1 MKKEAKEKK
10 PMVVEVSTINWLA
23 PTAVA
28 NELPHRLTIPMTIEY
43 LTKHGCFKV
52 AKRNFIA
59 EQGGF
64 NERRFEERIEA
75 LLVGEWSHAIKTFRY
90 KVLDWG
96 DAPFKA
102 PKEGNTLF
110 VRQ

>member
-1 MKKEAKEKK
+1 MKEEAKEKK
-10 PMVVEVSTINWLA
+10 PIVVKVSTIDWLA

-28 NELPHRLTIPMTIEY
+28 NELPHRLTFPMTIEY

-75 LLVGEWSHAIKTFRY
+75 LLVGECSHAIKKFRY

-96 DAPFKA
+96 DAPFTD
-102 PKEGNTLF
+102 PKDGDTLF
-110 VRQ
+110 VRN

>member
-1 MKKEAKEKK
+1 MNEEAKEKK
-10 PMVVEVSTINWLA
+10 PIVVKVSTIDWLV

-28 NELPHRLTIPMTIEY
+28 NELPHRLTFPLFIEY
-43 LTKHGCFKV
+43 LEMHGVFKV
-52 AKRNFIA
+52 GNFIV
-59 EQGGF
+59 QRGGF

-75 LLVGEWSHAIKTFRY
+75 LLVGEWSQAIKTFRY

-102 PKEGNTLF
+102 PKEGDTLF

>member
-1 MKKEAKEKK
+1 MKEEAKGKK
-10 PMVVEVSTINWLA
+10 PIVVKVSTIDWLA

-28 NELPHRLTIPMTIEY
+28 NELPHRLTFPMTIEY

-75 LLVGEWSHAIKTFRY
+75 LLIGEWSHAIKTFRY
-90 KVLDWG
+90 KVVDWG
-96 DAPFKA
+96 DAPFTN
-102 PKEGNTLF
+102 PKEDETLF